1 MKKYILPIVL
11 FTIISCKTSSDYDAS
26 GTFEADEIMVTAEAN
41 GKILDLKLEEGD
53 MLQQNQQVGIID
65 GKGVELQREQIMAS
79 LNALDQKTND
89 AAPQISVLQTQINAQ
104 KSQVSV
110 FQEQLNNAIRER
122 NRTANLVKSDA
133 ATRKQLDDM
142 NGNVAVLQKQISVAN
157 AQLST
162 LNQQI
167 NAAKEQVAIQNKA
180 ILSEK
185 NPTQKKVLQVDEQ
198 LKHNI
203 IFSPIKGTVLTKYL
217 NQGEYATLGK
227 PVFKI
232 ADLDEMILRA
242 YITGDQL
249 AKVKTGQNVKVMAD
263 AGDGKSKEL
272 NGKIEW
278 ISQKS
283 EFTPKTIQTKDERAN
298 LVYAAKIR
306 VKNDGFL
313 KIGMYG
319 EIKL

>member
-249 AKVKTGQNVKVMAD
+249 AKVKTGQNVKVKAD

>member
-110 FQEQLNNAIRER
+110 LQEQLNNAIRER

-157 AQLST
+157 GQLST